1 MNTSYTTNI
10 SNRIAS
16 KTTALALMS
25 FVFIAQAATPIPEL
39 FNDKELTQKSL
50 IGKVFLDT
58 NGDGIQ
64 NSNEQGIIG
73 VRLVSVTGVIIE
85 TDIDGQF
92 HLQDLSRQ
100 SQNIL
105 LKLDLSSLPQNAIL
119 TTKNP
124 QFMRTSKSGL
134 NKINFGVR
142 F

>member
-1 MNTSYTTNI
+1 MNTTSKTII
-10 SNRIAS
+10 SNKVLS
-16 KTTALALMS
+16 KTIALVLML
-25 FVFIAQAATPIPEL
+25 FTFITQAATPIPEI

-64 NSNEQGIIG
+64 NSNEQGIVG
-73 VRLVSVTGVIIE
+73 VRLVSVTGIIIE
-85 TDIDGQF
+85 TNIDGQF

-105 LKLDLSSLPQNAIL
+105 LKLDLSSLPKNVIL
-119 TTKNP
+119 TTENP
-124 QFMRTSKSGL
+124 RFISTSKSGL

-142 F
+142 Y